1 MKRMTKAELRDLQQS
16 GATVRT
22 VEKAKA
28 PEPKPPAPDHSASIE
43 RLAKLQESMVRA
55 LEELAAAQQ
64 NRPDPA
70 IKPRGFEFIIERNS
84 RGLMQK
90 VTAKVI
96 NHA

>member
-28 PEPKPPAPDHSASIE
+28 PEASPPAPDQSASFE

-55 LEELAAAQQ
+55 LEELAAAKQKQ
-64 NRPDPA
+64 PA
-70 IKPRGFEFIIERNS
+70 LTKPRGFEFIIERNS

-90 VTAKVI
+90 VTAKVVD
-96 NHA
+96 NA